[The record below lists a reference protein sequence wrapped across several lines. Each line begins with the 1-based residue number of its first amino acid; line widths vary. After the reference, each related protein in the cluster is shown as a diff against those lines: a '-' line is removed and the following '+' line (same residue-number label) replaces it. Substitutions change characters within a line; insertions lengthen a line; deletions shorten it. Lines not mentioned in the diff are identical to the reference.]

1 MRKRGKE
8 KPTKL
13 LYLVSF
19 FLFLQT
25 LRPLSSVLLRQ
36 LRSLLVAGAKPSQA
50 EQQQKGQGGA
60 GRGGGLVCLSQ
71 FATNSNGGHLAT
83 IRMCAKI
90 IIIDPKK
97 KKSCANLLSPKAKL
111 FTSSQQIPCNQGTRQ
126 LKFARKLHKTCIL
139 VYVKA
144 SVFWTLGVAVS
155 NINILRLHMIQRN
168 LYAKFGISSFYASRD
183 LRIHTDKNGL
193 NDSISDAEQ

>member
-97 KKSCANLLSPKAKL
+97 KKELRKLVVPKSKAVY
-111 FTSSQQIPCNQGTRQ
+111 FQQIPCNQGTRQ

-155 NINILRLHMIQRN
+155 NINILWLHMIQRN